1 MLDEIEMGLFMPSVD
16 MGIPPKR
23 LSWPVIV
30 TPFLNTAL
38 TGSPAISSQV
48 LPSQKGFSL
57 IVVLLL
63 FVVFDCV
70 QQIAFG
76 EHEMRLGAGH

>member
-1 MLDEIEMGLFMPSVD
+1 MS
-16 MGIPPKR
+16 
-23 LSWPVIV
+23 SNTPVTMV
-30 TPFLNTAL
+30 PFFHVAL
-38 TGSPAISSQV
+38 TCSPAISLQV

-57 IVVLLL
+57 IVILLL